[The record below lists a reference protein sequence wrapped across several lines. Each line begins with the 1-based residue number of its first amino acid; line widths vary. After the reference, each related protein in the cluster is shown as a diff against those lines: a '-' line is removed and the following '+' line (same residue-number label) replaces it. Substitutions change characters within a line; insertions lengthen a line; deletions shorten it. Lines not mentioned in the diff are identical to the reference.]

1 MKIVFEVNERI
12 KKTYFGNGKS
22 KEGLT
27 DSDIDNLLDN
37 MKVCNRDDIIEILN
51 GGSINQVNN
60 NNSILMYRE
69 EGNV

>member
-12 KKTYFGNGKS
+12 IKGGKS

-37 MKVCNRDDIIEILN
+37 MEVCNSDDIIEELN

-69 EGNV
+69 ESE

>member
-12 KKTYFGNGKS
+12 IKGGKS

-37 MKVCNRDDIIEILN
+37 MEVCNRDDIIEILN
-51 GGSINQVNN
+51 GGSINQVND

-69 EGNV
+69 ESNV

>member
-12 KKTYFGNGKS
+12 EKSSGKS

-51 GGSINQVNN
+51 GGSINQVNG

-69 EGNV
+69 KGNV

>member
-12 KKTYFGNGKS
+12 IKGGKS

-37 MKVCNRDDIIEILN
+37 MEVCNRDDIIEILN
-51 GGSINQVNN
+51 GGSINQVND